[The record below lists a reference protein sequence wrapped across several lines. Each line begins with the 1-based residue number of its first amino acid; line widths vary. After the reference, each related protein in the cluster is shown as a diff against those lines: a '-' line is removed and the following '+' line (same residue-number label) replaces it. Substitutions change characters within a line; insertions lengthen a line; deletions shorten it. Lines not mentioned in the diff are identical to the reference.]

1 MKLKIQ
7 RPPSLSTNPAP
18 HVIHNLAIKPKV
30 FISYPRPRSRRVS
43 VHTISFAAQK
53 HPATSAPSQI
63 GLRFATEWSYP
74 LR

>member
-53 HPATSAPSQI
+53 HKCAISNRTPFCNGMVLSVTL
-63 GLRFATEWSYP
+63 G
-74 LR
+74 